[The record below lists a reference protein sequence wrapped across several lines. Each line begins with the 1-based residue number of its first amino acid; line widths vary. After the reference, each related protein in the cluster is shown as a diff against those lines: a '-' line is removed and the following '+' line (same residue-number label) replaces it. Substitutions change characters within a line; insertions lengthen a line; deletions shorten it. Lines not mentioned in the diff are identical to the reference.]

1 MSQSIVAA
9 SIASRP
15 MRTLATV
22 LAISLEV
29 VLILLVVG
37 MTRGMVSDN
46 AKRLEGVGAD
56 IILQPPGSSF
66 LLASSTAATSEKIA
80 DVVRK
85 IEGVAAASPVN
96 VQLNTQGGIGLI
108 YGIDVES
115 FNRVTRGFTFVQG
128 RMFQDPYEV
137 IVDDIH
143 AKSKKLTVGSE
154 TKFLNNSFRVSGI
167 FEHGKGSRVFLP
179 LKTVQELSG
188 TPGKVSLLFVKCRA
202 PEEIPSVVARL
213 RDKLKGYTILPMEEF
228 VSQVSTASH
237 NLVALRYFLNTVI
250 FVATVV
256 GFFAIFL
263 AMYTAVT
270 ERTRE
275 IGILK
280 SLGASKTFVL
290 SVFMKESVL
299 LCALGVLAGTGLA
312 FGGRSLL
319 AWLLPN
325 LQVELS
331 LDWILRAGLIALVS
345 SGLGCLYPALRAA
358 RQDPIDALAYK

>member
-1 MSQSIVAA
+1 MSQSIVVANLFC
-9 SIASRP
+9 RP

-22 LAISLEV
+22 LAIAMEV

-37 MTRGMVSDN
+37 LTRGMVNEN
-46 AKRLEGVGAD
+46 ARRLEGIGAD
-56 IILQPPGSSF
+56 IVLQPPGSSF
-66 LLASSTAATSEKIA
+66 LLAASSAAMSEKLA
-80 DVVRK
+80 
-85 IEGVAAASPVN
+85 ELLAGVQGVSAVSPVM

-108 YGIDVES
+108 YGIDLES
-115 FNRVTRGFTFVQG
+115 FNRVTHGFTFLQG
-128 RMFQDPYEV
+128 RAFQDPYEV

-143 AKSKKLTVGSE
+143 AKSKKLQVGQE
-154 TKFLNNSFRVSGI
+154 TKFLNHNFRVSGV

-179 LKTVQELSG
+179 LRTVQDLTG
-188 TPGKVSLLFVKCRA
+188 TPGKVSLMFIKCESREA
-202 PEEIPSVVARL
+202 IAAVVARL
-213 RDKLKGYTILPMEEF
+213 REKLKGYTVLPMDDF
-228 VSQVSTASH
+228 VSQVSSASN

-263 AMYTAVT
+263 AMYTAIT

-290 SVFMKESVL
+290 SVFVKESLL
-299 LCALGVLAGTGLA
+299 LCGMGLLAGVALS
-312 FGGRSLL
+312 FGGQWLL
-319 AWLLPN
+319 GRLLPN

-331 LDWILRAGLIALVS
+331 SDWIVKAGLIALVS
-345 SGLGCLYPALRAA
+345 SSLGGLYPALRAA
-358 RQDPIDALAYK
+358 RQDPIDALAYE